1 MQTNKVVQGV
11 TQLPPDAQQAA
22 GGSLVSTFPATT
34 GPPRA
39 EKECQTME
47 LKMPTQPLEQHSL
60 KLQGSPSEVQS
71 LLDTSLC
78 SFFSLQLI
86 CKLNCVHWD

>member
-22 GGSLVSTFPATT
+22 GGSLVSTSPAAT

-60 KLQGSPSEVQS
+60 KLQGSPSKVQA
-71 LLDTSLC
+71 LLHTSLWIFFPC
-78 SFFSLQLI
+78 RSFAS
-86 CKLNCVHWD
+86 